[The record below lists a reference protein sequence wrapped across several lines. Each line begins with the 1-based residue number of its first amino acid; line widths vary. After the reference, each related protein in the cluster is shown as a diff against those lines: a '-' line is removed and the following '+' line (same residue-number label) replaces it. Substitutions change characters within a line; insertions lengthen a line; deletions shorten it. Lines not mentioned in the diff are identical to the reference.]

1 MKELCDFAVTIARH
15 AGGLLLAGFRD
26 AGTVVSFKSRTD
38 LVTNRDRESEA
49 YLFEE
54 VRKRYPRHRVVAEEG
69 SRSDAGTDYT
79 WYIDP
84 LDATN
89 NYAHGIPFFCVS
101 IGVLSNESGRVA
113 AGVVYD
119 PVHDELFSA
128 WEGGGA
134 YLNGSPIHV
143 SATGDIGI
151 AMVATGFPYDRQN
164 PEKNN
169 IRQFAAVSPRVQGA
183 RRLGSA
189 ALDLCYT
196 ACGRFDGYWEPELK
210 PWDMAAG
217 DVIVRE
223 AGGRVTRYD
232 GGPFHP
238 EHPEILATN
247 GLIHGSMMNILNN
260 S

>member
-1 MKELCDFAVTIARH
+1 MKELCDFAGEISRN

-26 AGTVVSFKSRTD
+26 AGTVVSYKSRTD

-49 YLFEE
+49 YLFGE
-54 VRKRYPRHRVVAEEG
+54 VRRRFPGHTVVAEEG
-69 SRSDAGTDYT
+69 SRSDAGTEFT

-101 IGVLSNESGRVA
+101 IGVFSNALGRVA

-134 YLNGSPIHV
+134 YLNGSPIRV
-143 SATGDIGI
+143 SATEDIGI
-151 AMVATGFPYDRQN
+151 SMVATGFPYDRKD

-169 IRQFAAVSPRVQGA
+169 IRQFAAISPMVQGV

-196 ACGRFDGYWEPELK
+196 ACGRIDGYWEPELK

-217 DVIVRE
+217 VVIVRE
-223 AGGRVTRYD
+223 AGGLVTRYD

-238 EHPEILATN
+238 ERPEILATN
-247 GLIHGSMMNILNN
+247 GHIHTSMMNVLAH

>member
-1 MKELCDFAVTIARH
+1 M
-15 AGGLLLAGFRD
+15 
-26 AGTVVSFKSRTD
+26 
-38 LVTNRDRESEA
+38 
-49 YLFEE
+49 
-54 VRKRYPRHRVVAEEG
+54 
-69 SRSDAGTDYT
+69 
-79 WYIDP
+79 
-84 LDATN
+84 
-89 NYAHGIPFFCVS
+89 
-101 IGVLSNESGRVA
+101 
-113 AGVVYD
+113 VYD
-119 PVHDELFSA
+119 PVHGELFSA

-134 YLNGSPIHV
+134 YLNGSPIRV

-151 AMVATGFPYDRQN
+151 AMVATGFPYDRKN

-169 IRQFAAVSPRVQGA
+169 IRQFAAVSPLVQGV

-223 AGGRVTRYD
+223 AGGRVTCYD

-238 EHPEILATN
+238 ARPEILATN